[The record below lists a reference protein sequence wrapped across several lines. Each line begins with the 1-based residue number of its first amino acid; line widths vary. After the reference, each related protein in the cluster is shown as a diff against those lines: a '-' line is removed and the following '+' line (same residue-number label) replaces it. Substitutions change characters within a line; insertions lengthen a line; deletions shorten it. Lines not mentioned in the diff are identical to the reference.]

1 MQIPISLFIA
11 SRYAKASQGGKFIGF
26 ISLFSTL
33 GIALGVMALI
43 IVVSVMDGFEGL
55 LKQRM
60 LGAVPHITI
69 TTKQHEPKLSNSQ
82 DDFLAHINK
91 TVQNLALDSQVIQT
105 LPLVQSQAIVQMP
118 TDLKGMIVQGIQ
130 DKQHIPVAIK
140 DFIVQGDWPSLFDQR
155 FGIVIGRYLAME
167 FGLGMGDQVRIIV
180 SGASHYT
187 PLGRM
192 PAQRKFTIVGIFETE
207 SEIDQQLILSRSE
220 DLNRLMRKPK
230 TDYEAIRL
238 VLNDPFIAQNVSKQL
253 MSKLPPEQ
261 YSVENWHKTHGKLFD
276 AVKMEKNMMW
286 FMLSLIIAVAAFNI
300 VSSLVMMVTK
310 KQGEIAILKTQGMQN
325 ATIARIFTLQG
336 AFNGVL
342 GATIGGVLGTLLTA
356 NLNTLTSIA
365 GINLL
370 GVPGMGL
377 PIEINPLKVIVILL
391 FAVVLSLLASIYP
404 AKKAASLKPADV
416 LRYE

>member
-1 MQIPISLFIA
+1 MQIPISLYIA

-69 TTKQHEPKLSNSQ
+69 TAKQHEANQ
-82 DDFLAHINK
+82 VNNQNDFLTHINQ
-91 TVQNLALDSQVIQT
+91 TIDSLGLNDHVIQT

-118 TDLKGMIVQGIQ
+118 ADLKGMIVQGIQ
-130 DKQHIPVAIK
+130 DTQHIPVAIK
-140 DFIVQGDWPSLFDQR
+140 NFIVQGDWQNLLDKR

-167 FGLGMGDQVRIIV
+167 FGLGIGDQVRIIV

-192 PAQRKFTIVGIFETE
+192 PAQRKFTVVGIFETE

-238 VLNDPFIAQNVSKQL
+238 VLNDPFIAQNVSQQL
-253 MSKLPPEQ
+253 TSQLPAEQ

-310 KQGEIAILKTQGMQN
+310 KQGEIAILKT
-325 ATIARIFTLQG
+325 
-336 AFNGVL
+336 
-342 GATIGGVLGTLLTA
+342 
-356 NLNTLTSIA
+356 
-365 GINLL
+365 
-370 GVPGMGL
+370 
-377 PIEINPLKVIVILL
+377 
-391 FAVVLSLLASIYP
+391 
-404 AKKAASLKPADV
+404 
-416 LRYE
+416 